1 MPFAAAVNR
10 CFMECQLRANRPR
23 LLTAV
28 MTGAQARFD
37 ADLKLMTDMAKSSE
51 YMRYI
56 YFLNRLMFFGFSSRV
71 VQKRKQNPTNPD
83 NHKDL
88 LDQMLTAID
97 TKTGEKMT
105 DDSIVDNV

>member
-23 LLTAV
+23 LLTAL

-51 YMRYI
+51 HQI
-56 YFLNRLMFFGFSSRV
+56 HLLSESPDVFWIFVSSCSET
-71 VQKRKQNPTNPD
+71 QAKPD
-83 NHKDL
+83 
-88 LDQMLTAID
+88 QA
-97 TKTGEKMT
+97 
-105 DDSIVDNV
+105 